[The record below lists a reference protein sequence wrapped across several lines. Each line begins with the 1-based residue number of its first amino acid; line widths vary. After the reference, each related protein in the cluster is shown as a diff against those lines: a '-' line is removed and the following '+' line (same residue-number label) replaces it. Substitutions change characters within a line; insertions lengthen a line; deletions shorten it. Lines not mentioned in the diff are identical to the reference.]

1 MIIDI
6 LKPDLSKTP
15 YFGVDPHIKII
26 DYPLNELT
34 EANNSIRMS
43 SNAPYVTPDTRKSFE
58 AAMGVLVPVS
68 GSFKKSV
75 AVKNGCFLRSLEIG
89 YPKVEDHCG

>member
-15 YFGVDPHIKII
+15 YFGVDPHIKIL

-34 EANNSIRMS
+34 VANHSIRMS
-43 SNAPYVTPDTRKSFE
+43 SNAPHVNLDTRKSFG

-68 GSFKKSV
+68 GSFEKSV
-75 AVKNGCFLRSLEIG
+75 AVKNGCFLCFLEIG
-89 YPKVEDHCG
+89 YPKVEDHCE